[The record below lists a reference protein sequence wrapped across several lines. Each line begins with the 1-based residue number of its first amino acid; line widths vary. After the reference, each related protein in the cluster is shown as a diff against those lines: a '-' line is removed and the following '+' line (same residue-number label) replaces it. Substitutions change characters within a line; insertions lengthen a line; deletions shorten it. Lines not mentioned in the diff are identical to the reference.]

1 MWLLKSTVKW
11 GVYTEEFTKST
22 VKWGVYTEEFTK
34 STVKWGVYTEE
45 FTKYDYWNQLLNGVF
60 ILKNLQ
66 SKQYNLKFGLWL
78 VEISR
83 I

>member
-1 MWLLKSTVKW
+1 MWLL
-11 GVYTEEFTKST
+11 KST

-45 FTKYDYWNQLLNGVF
+45 FTKYDYWNQL
-60 ILKNLQ
+60 KNLQ